1 MMNITW
7 DTDVYCLI
15 GHPVSK
21 SLSPVIHN
29 SFFELIDKNCL
40 YLVFDVEEGNLKTI
54 IDGIKVLNIKGFNV
68 TLPYKINIIDYL
80 DEISDEAKLI
90 GAVNTVKNER
100 GKLIGYNTDG
110 MGFIRSLHMMDIDIK
125 NKNMLILGAGGAA
138 NAIAT
143 TLALNGAKKIYI
155 NNRSIESAK
164 RLAEKIKYQFPNTLV
179 EYGGVDLIGVKK
191 EKIYMIINCT
201 SAGMYPNVDD
211 IPIILDG
218 FSDDLI
224 VYDLIYKPRNTKL
237 LKVAQDKGYRT
248 INGLYMLINQGLYSQ
263 KIWIDDE
270 KCNVYNYFDEIR
282 RVLENDIEW

>member
-40 YLVFDVEEGNLKTI
+40 YLVFDVEEENLKTI

-110 MGFIRSLHMMDIDIK
+110 MGFIRSLHMMDLDIK

>member
-110 MGFIRSLHMMDIDIK
+110 MGFIRSLHMMDLDIK

-155 NNRSIESAK
+155 NNRSIERAK

-282 RVLENDIEW
+282 RVLENDIE

>member
-1 MMNITW
+1 MNITW

-40 YLVFDVEEGNLKTI
+40 YLVFDVEEENLKTI

-282 RVLENDIEW
+282 RVLENDIE

>member
-1 MMNITW
+1 MNVTW
-7 DTDVYCLI
+7 DTDIYCLI

-21 SLSPVIHN
+21 SLSPILHN
-29 SFFELIDKNCL
+29 NFFELIDKNCL
-40 YLVFDVEEGNLKTI
+40 YLVFDVEEENLKTI

-110 MGFIRSLHMMDIDIK
+110 MGFIRSLHMMDLDIK

-155 NNRSIESAK
+155 NNRSIERAK

-282 RVLENDIEW
+282 RVLENDIE

>member
-110 MGFIRSLHMMDIDIK
+110 MGFIRSLHMMDLDIK

-282 RVLENDIEW
+282 RVLENDIE

>member
-1 MMNITW
+1 MNITW

-110 MGFIRSLHMMDIDIK
+110 MGFIRSLHMMDLDIK

-155 NNRSIESAK
+155 NNRSIERAK

-282 RVLENDIEW
+282 RVLENDIE

>member
-1 MMNITW
+1 MNITW

-40 YLVFDVEEGNLKTI
+40 YLVFDVEEENLKTI

-110 MGFIRSLHMMDIDIK
+110 MGFIRSLHMMDLDIK

-282 RVLENDIEW
+282 RVLENDIE

>member
-1 MMNITW
+1 MNITW

-110 MGFIRSLHMMDIDIK
+110 MGFIRSLHMMDLDIK

-282 RVLENDIEW
+282 RVLENDIE

>member
-40 YLVFDVEEGNLKTI
+40 YLVFDVEEENLKTI

-110 MGFIRSLHMMDIDIK
+110 MGFIRSLHMMDLDIK

-282 RVLENDIEW
+282 RVLENDIE